1 MLDKFNFMKKEI
13 INWENMNNS
22 SIKMRLE
29 ELENQ
34 QKSIKDKLISLSE
47 KLELVEKEY
56 LFGNKILSKRYSGE

>member
-1 MLDKFNFMKKEI
+1 MVDKVI
-13 INWENMNNS
+13 DWENMNNS

-34 QKSIKDKLISLSE
+34 QKSIKDKLIKLSE
-47 KLELVEKEY
+47 KLESVEKEY